1 MTGTTPFRHH
11 SIRHM
16 VLAPTIWALHFVS
29 VYAITAIDCAKT
41 GTPGIA
47 RAGTAGL
54 TLLALIAI
62 GIIGWQAWVQWNYA
76 ANRDAVHNQPTARDR
91 RTFLGHGGF
100 LLSLVSLIG
109 VVFVALPA
117 LFIRSCL

>member
-1 MTGTTPFRHH
+1 MTGKAPFRHR

-16 VLAPTIWALHFVS
+16 VLAPTVWALHFAA
-29 VYAITAIDCAKT
+29 VYVIAAIDCAKT

-62 GIIGWQAWVQWNYA
+62 GIIGWRAWVQWTYA
-76 ANRDAVHNQPTARDR
+76 ADRDAGHDQPTTLDR

>member
-1 MTGTTPFRHH
+1 MTGKAPDRHR

-62 GIIGWQAWVQWNYA
+62 GVIGWRAWVQWNYA
-76 ANRDAVHNQPTARDR
+76 TNRDAVHDQPTAQDR
-91 RTFLGHGGF
+91 RTFLGHGSF